1 MIGMAGCTCPY
12 YNPVRKA
19 RDMLPEKKPRV
30 IIIGAGFGGLFTA
43 RLMARSPADVTLL
56 DRNNYHTFSPLLYQV
71 ASAELEAEDIAYPV
85 RSIFHRHRVRFLMN
99 EVKEIDLNARL
110 VKTQENTYPYDYL
123 VMAAGGATSY
133 FGVPG
138 AAEYTYQIKSLEY
151 AITLR
156 NHILYRFERAMCETD
171 LAIRQ
176 RMLTF
181 AIVGGG
187 PTGVEFAGALIELIH
202 GPLKHD
208 FPTLN
213 LHLVQVI
220 VLEASDRLLP
230 GMPPELQNY
239 ALKRLRRMGVDVRLE
254 TPVVKV
260 TPREVS
266 LKNGASIPTETTV
279 WTAGVRAEPLAQSTG
294 LPLARSG
301 QINALPTLQVEGH
314 PEVYVIGDVAR
325 LVQGDQP
332 LPMLATVALQQARA
346 VSHNLLRQING
357 QEAEPF
363 RYHDPGTLATI
374 GRGAAVC
381 SLWGISF
388 TGFPAWLLWLGVH
401 IVNLIGFRNRLLVL
415 INWSWNYFFFDRAIR
430 LILPRPVRRPSLAP
444 KSAEEKAREEEQRR
458 KEPEGDRS

>member
-1 MIGMAGCTCPY
+1 
-12 YNPVRKA
+12 
-19 RDMLPEKKPRV
+19 MLPERKPRV
-30 IIIGAGFGGLFTA
+30 VIIGAGFGGLWTA
-43 RLMARSPADVTLL
+43 RQLARSPADITVL

-71 ASAELEAEDIAYPV
+71 ASAELEPEDIAYPV
-85 RSIFHRHRVRFLMN
+85 RSIFHGQNIRFLMN

-123 VMAAGGATSY
+123 VMAAGGATNH

-171 LAIRQ
+171 PAIRQ

-213 LHLVQVI
+213 LHVVQVI
-220 VLEASDRLLP
+220 LLEASDRLLP
-230 GMPPELQNY
+230 AMPLELQNY
-239 ALKRLRRMGVDVRLE
+239 ALKRLRHMGVDVRME
-254 TPVVKV
+254 TPVIKV
-260 TPREVS
+260 TPREVT
-266 LKNGASIPTETTV
+266 LKNGIIIPTETTV
-279 WTAGVRAEPLAQSTG
+279 WTAGVGGEPLAQSTG

-301 QINALPTLQVEGH
+301 QISPLPTLQVEGR
-314 PEVYVIGDVAR
+314 PEVYVLGDVSR
-325 LVQGDQP
+325 LMQEDQP
-332 LPMLATVALQQARA
+332 LPMLATVAIQQGKA
-346 VSHNLLRQING
+346 VAHNLLRQMAG
-357 QEAEPF
+357 QEPEPF

-374 GRGAAVC
+374 GRGQAVC
-381 SLWGISF
+381 RIWGISF

-401 IVNLIGFRNRLLVL
+401 IANLIGYRNRLVVLV
-415 INWSWNYFFFDRAIR
+415 NWAWNYFFFERAIR
-430 LILPRPVRRPSLAP
+430 LILPRPIRRPMLAP
-444 KSAEEKAREEEQRR
+444 KSAEDKAREEEQRR
-458 KEPEGDRS
+458 KEPEGS

>member
-1 MIGMAGCTCPY
+1 
-12 YNPVRKA
+12 
-19 RDMLPEKKPRV
+19 MLPERKPRV
-30 IIIGAGFGGLFTA
+30 LIIGAGFGGLWTA
-43 RLMARSPADVTLL
+43 RRLARSPADVTLL

-71 ASAELEAEDIAYPV
+71 ASSELEAEDIAYPV
-85 RSIFHRHRVRFLMN
+85 RSIFHRQRVRFLMN
-99 EVKEIDLNARL
+99 EVKEIDLNGRL

-123 VMAAGGATSY
+123 VLSAGGANNY
-133 FGVPG
+133 YGVPG
-138 AAEYTYQIKSLEY
+138 AAEYTYQIKSLEH
-151 AITLR
+151 AIVLR
-156 NHILYRFERAMCETD
+156 NHLLYRFERAMCETD
-171 LAIRQ
+171 PAIRQ

-220 VLEASDRLLP
+220 LLEASDHLLP
-230 GMPPELQNY
+230 AMPPELQGY

-254 TPVVKV
+254 TPVVKI
-260 TPREVS
+260 TPREVT
-266 LKNGASIPTETTV
+266 LKNGAIIPTETTV
-279 WTAGVRAEPLAQSTG
+279 WTAGVRGEPLAQSLG

-301 QINALPTLQVEGH
+301 QISPLPTLQVEGH
-314 PEVYVIGDVAR
+314 PEVYVIGDVSR
-325 LVQGDQP
+325 IVQDNQP
-332 LPMLATVALQQARA
+332 LPMLATVAIQQGKA
-346 VSHNLLRQING
+346 VAHNLLRQMNG
-357 QEAEPF
+357 QEPEPF

-381 SLWGISF
+381 RIWGISF
-388 TGFPAWLLWLGVH
+388 TGFPAWVLWLGVH

-415 INWSWNYFFFDRAIR
+415 VNWAWNYFFFDRAIR
-430 LILPRPVRRPSLAP
+430 LILPRPIRRPALMP

-458 KEPEGDRS
+458 KEPEGD